1 MPPKRNSRSRSRS
14 PKSRAAKKSK
24 SPPRSGSRKSGG
36 KSSKHGAMMSRGH
49 DYWTY
54 PEGEKYGGALEG
66 TFKIKR
72 EIFDAICDG
81 KKTHDVRLN
90 YGIFRDFKTGEVI
103 TVQSSDSDDTCK
115 IKIKS
120 AKPHKAISEAVSAT
134 NFKKIMPGAKSK
146 EEVVELLESIPRFKK
161 KQGEHGVLLI
171 EFEKQ

>member
-1 MPPKRNSRSRSRS
+1 MGGKH
-14 PKSRAAKKSK
+14 
-24 SPPRSGSRKSGG
+24 KSGL
-36 KSSKHGAMMSRGH
+36 MSRGH

-66 TFKIKR
+66 NFKIKR
-72 EIFDAICDG
+72 ELFDAICEG

-103 TVQSSDSDDTCK
+103 TIQSSDSDDTCK

-120 AKPHKAISEAVSAT
+120 SKPHKAISEAVSAS